1 MLKEIPLTLLLIA
14 ASILQIAYSERDYE
28 VIERNNDCRTDKKG
42 SEQVAI
48 VCQASKSHK
57 HKTANLEP
65 VVTQR
70 SAEVPANPSG
80 TTSAE
85 AECNPDEVVTGGG
98 YELLEQKRII
108 GGGGGGLPPAVVF
121 INTSFKE
128 FAEDNSWHVEIVNPD
143 LRGTVIVHAEC
154 LKLAPAK

>member
-1 MLKEIPLTLLLIA
+1 MLKAITLTLLLA
-14 ASILQIAYSERDYE
+14 ASILQTAYSDHDYE
-28 VIERNNDCRTDKKG
+28 ERTF
-42 SEQVAI
+42 
-48 VCQASKSHK
+48 KSHK
-57 HKTANLEP
+57 HKQVNLEP

-80 TTSAE
+80 TTEAG

-98 YELLEQKRII
+98 YEISELRRV
-108 GGGGGGLPPAVVF
+108 GGGGSTSVF

-143 LRGTVIVHAEC
+143 LSGTVTVHAEC
-154 LKLAPAK
+154 LKLVPT